1 MNKAMPP
8 KSVRSRTPRVFT
20 PEFRQGAVRLVLEEQ
35 RSMRF
40 VAENLGIGHSTL
52 AKWVKTARTSA
63 TNGGTRAS
71 VSENAEIA
79 RLKRALREA
88 EMERD
93 ILKKATAF
101 FAKQST

>member
-1 MNKAMPP
+1 MKRAMPTSA
-8 KSVRSRTPRVFT
+8 KTRTPRVFT
-20 PEFRQGAVRLVLEEQ
+20 AEFKQGAVRLVIEEQ
-35 RSMRF
+35 RSIKS
-40 VAENLGIGHSTL
+40 VSDSLGIGSSTL
-52 AKWVKTARTSA
+52 GKWVRKAKASGAPEGGEARA
-63 TNGGTRAS
+63 AD
-71 VSENAEIA
+71 NAEIA